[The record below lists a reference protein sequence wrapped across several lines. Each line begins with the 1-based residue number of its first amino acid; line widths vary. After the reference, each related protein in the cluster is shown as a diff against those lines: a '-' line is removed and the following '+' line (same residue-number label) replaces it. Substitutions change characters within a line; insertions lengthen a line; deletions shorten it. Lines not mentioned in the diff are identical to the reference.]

1 MVSSFLKA
9 FAAECYLMVQIGYLN
24 AEFKL
29 LFSQM
34 ALVSKVCLKIVCP
47 AKSAVEEK
55 SSLKEKI
62 LGCQSPWLT
71 NGGKSSALA
80 ESFIWINLLYIGWNL
95 TLTFSSPPTL

>member
-1 MVSSFLKA
+1 MVSSFLNA
-9 FAAECYLMVQIGYLN
+9 FAVECYLMVQIGYLH

-55 SSLKEKI
+55 SSLKEKV
-62 LGCQSPWLT
+62 LGCQSPW
-71 NGGKSSALA
+71 
-80 ESFIWINLLYIGWNL
+80 
-95 TLTFSSPPTL
+95 